1 MGHVDWERRRL
12 QVYSPKTDSTRF
24 VPIVPELHDIL
35 AAAYDAAP
43 ERATKIISMSTN
55 NLRRGLEGIVAKA
68 GLRPWDDL
76 WQTLRRSAETMFS
89 MTYPQH
95 AVSQW
100 IGHSVQVSLKH
111 YTMTPETL
119 FETVASAPVLR
130 AAVGSGIGS
139 QGAANGSA
147 DTEQRSATGNE
158 PRTKFKKW

>member
-1 MGHVDWERRRL
+1 MT
-12 QVYSPKTDSTRF
+12 SC
-24 VPIVPELHDIL
+24 

-43 ERATKIISMSTN
+43 ERATNIITMSTN
-55 NLRRGLEGIVAKA
+55 NLHRGLEGIVAKA

-130 AAVGSGIGS
+130 AAESAAVGSGTGS
-139 QGAANGSA
+139 HGAANGSA
-147 DTEQRSATGNE
+147 DAEQRPPKQKPA
-158 PRTKFKKW
+158 